1 MANMLFSELIKE
13 KQKSSNDIRKKYG
26 FSSQNKLV
34 WIVKI
39 SDDNINNNLINWLK
53 VLPSDFVVLSKIKCK
68 NEKNI
73 AFTQKELDLEVWYDF
88 IICDD
93 YSNFNLDFNLKNWI
107 VPILNKWNHLWALF
121 REFNP
126 FINEWNSFLY
136 SEKNEW
142 SIFYSLIRCLENM
155 KFPQD
160 RKNLVKN
167 VFEMQ

>member
-1 MANMLFSELIKE
+1 MYNFS
-13 KQKSSNDIRKKYG
+13 G
-26 FSSQNKLV
+26 QNKLM
-34 WIVKI
+34 WIVKVG
-39 SDDNINNNLINWLK
+39 DDNILKNLVNGLRL
-53 VLPSDFVVLSKIKCK
+53 LPSDFVVISKSNYEK
-68 NEKNI
+68 EKNI
-73 AFTQKELDLEVWYDF
+73 VFTNQILNLDSWYDF

-93 YSNFNLDFNLKNWI
+93 DSDCNLDLYLKKGI

-126 FINEWNSFLY
+126 MINEWNSFLY

-142 SIFYSLIRCLENM
+142 SIFHSIVRCLENM